1 MGKNERKFNIADAKL
16 MEHGEKVAAQLPK
29 DLVDFSQFD
38 STIVESY
45 PASIKEAIAEVTSQ
59 KSNTLIVGKIS
70 ELTDKLHT
78 IMGKCNSTYRT
89 VMFFVRKVFP
99 NNESIANQFGANK
112 IAKVR
117 TNQSLM
123 IPFMDMLNQSVIK
136 FKDQIIAA
144 GCQES
149 VLAGIPALQKELLDT
164 NTAQEQFKDSK
175 GYETESRIAAL
186 NNLYSKLV
194 PLSQIA
200 QIIYADSPARLG
212 MYVLPRPAS
221 STPSNDDLLSE

>member
-1 MGKNERKFNIADAKL
+1 
-16 MEHGEKVAAQLPK
+16 
-29 DLVDFSQFD
+29 
-38 STIVESY
+38 
-45 PASIKEAIAEVTSQ
+45 
-59 KSNTLIVGKIS
+59 
-70 ELTDKLHT
+70 
-78 IMGKCNSTYRT
+78 
-89 VMFFVRKVFP
+89 VFP

-175 GYETESRIAAL
+175 GYETEARVAAL

-212 MYVLPRPAS
+212 MYILPRPAS